1 MQTRWRT
8 VDIVVASI
16 IAVAFAAVFYAWNN
30 VWSALDSS
38 FALPWRA
45 VIYGVWLVP
54 GVLGPLVIRKP
65 GAGLYT
71 ELVAAIVSALF
82 GSAWGLGV
90 VVSGL
95 VQGIGGEFGFAATG
109 YRSYKLGN
117 ALVAGALAGGGAAL
131 LDLTVY
137 YGDTFTTGQK
147 WIYAALVMASGAVVA
162 GAGSWALQRSLSR
175 TGVLDKFPSG
185 RERVLI

>member
-8 VDIVVASI
+8 VDIVVASV

-30 VWSALDSS
+30 LWTALEGS

-45 VIYGVWLVP
+45 VIYGVWLIP

-71 ELVAAIVSALF
+71 EIVAAVVSALF

-109 YRSYKLGN
+109 YRSYRLGN
-117 ALVAGALAGGGAAL
+117 ALIAGGLAGVGASL
-131 LDLTVY
+131 FDLSVY
-137 YGDTFTTGQK
+137 YGTTFTVAQK
-147 WIYAALVMASGAVVA
+147 WTYAGLVVLSGAVVA
-162 GAGSWALQRSLSR
+162 GAGSWALQRALSR
-175 TGVLDKFPSG
+175 TGVLDRFPSG
-185 RERVLI
+185 RERVAV

>member
-16 IAVAFAAVFYAWNN
+16 IAVAFAGVFYAWNN
-30 VWSALDSS
+30 LWTALENG

-54 GVLGPLVIRKP
+54 AVLGPLVIRKP
-65 GAGLYT
+65 GAGLFT

-82 GSAWGLGV
+82 GSAWGLSV
-90 VVSGL
+90 IVSGL

-117 ALVAGALAGGGAAL
+117 ALIAGGLAGAGATL
-131 LDLTVY
+131 FDLSTY
-137 YGDTFTTGQK
+137 YSDVFTTGQK
-147 WIYAALVMASGAVVA
+147 WTYAALVVLSGAVIA
-162 GAGSWALQRSLSR
+162 GAGSWALQRALSK
-175 TGVLDKFPSG
+175 TGVLDRFPSG
-185 RERVLI
+185 RERVAV

>member
-30 VWSALDSS
+30 LWSALEGSW
-38 FALPWRA
+38 ALPWRA
-45 VIYGVWLVP
+45 LIYGIWLVP

-71 ELVAAIVSALF
+71 ELVAAMVSALF

-90 VVSGL
+90 VLSGL
-95 VQGIGGEFGFAATG
+95 VQGVGGEFGFALTG
-109 YRSYKLGN
+109 YRSFRLGN
-117 ALVAGALAGGGAAL
+117 ALVAGALAGAGAAL
-131 LDLTVY
+131 LDLNVY
-137 YGDTFTTGQK
+137 YGAFSNGDK
-147 WIYAALVMASGAVVA
+147 ALYAALVMASGAVVA

-185 RERVLI
+185 RERVAV

>member
-30 VWSALDSS
+30 LWTALDG

-45 VIYGVWLVP
+45 VIYGIWLVP

-71 ELVAAIVSALF
+71 EVVAAAVSALF
-82 GSAWGLGV
+82 GSTWGLGV
-90 VVSGL
+90 LLSGL
-95 VQGIGGEFGFAATG
+95 VQGIGGEFGFALTG
-109 YRSYKLGN
+109 YRGYRLGN
-117 ALVAGALAGGGAAL
+117 ALIAGALAGGGAAL

-137 YGDTFTTGQK
+137 YGGTFTNSQK
-147 WIYAALVMASGAVVA
+147 WIYAALVMVSGAVVA
-162 GAGSWALQRSLSR
+162 GAGSWALQRSLSS
-175 TGVLDKFPSG
+175 TGVLDRFPSG
-185 RERVLI
+185 RERVAV

>member
-30 VWSALDSS
+30 LWNALDGW
-38 FALPWRA
+38 ALPWRA
-45 VIYGVWLVP
+45 LIYGVWLVP

-71 ELVAAIVSALF
+71 EVVAASVSALF

-90 VVSGL
+90 VLSGL
-95 VQGIGGEFGFAATG
+95 VQGIGGEFGFAFTG
-109 YRSYKLGN
+109 YRGWRLGN
-117 ALVAGALAGGGAAL
+117 ALAAGALAGAGAAL
-131 LDLTVY
+131 LDLNVY
-137 YGDTFTTGQK
+137 YGAFSLRDK
-147 WIYAALVMASGAVVA
+147 WLYAAIVVVSGAVVA
-162 GAGSWALQRSLSR
+162 GAGSWSLQRSLSK
-175 TGVLDKFPSG
+175 TGVLDRFPSG
-185 RERVLI
+185 RERVAV

>member
-30 VWSALDSS
+30 LWNALDS

-45 VIYGVWLVP
+45 VIYGVWLIP
-54 GVLGPLVIRKP
+54 AVLGPLVIRKP

-95 VQGIGGEFGFAATG
+95 VQGIGGEFGVAATG
-109 YRSYKLGN
+109 YRGYRLSN
-117 ALVAGALAGGGAAL
+117 ALIAGGLASVGASL

-137 YGDTFTTGQK
+137 YGDTFTVAQK
-147 WIYAALVMASGAVVA
+147 WTYAALVVASGAVIA
-162 GAGSWALQRSLSR
+162 GGGSWALQRALSR
-175 TGVLDKFPSG
+175 TGV
-185 RERVLI
+185 

>member
-1 MQTRWRT
+1 METRWRT

-30 VWSALDSS
+30 VWSAVENS

-45 VIYGVWLVP
+45 AIYGVWLIP
-54 GVLGPLVIRKP
+54 AVLGPLVIRKP

-90 VVSGL
+90 IVSGL

-109 YRSYKLGN
+109 YRGFRLGN
-117 ALVAGALAGGGAAL
+117 ALLAGALSGGGAAL
-131 LDLTVY
+131 LDLYVY
-137 YGDTFTTGQK
+137 YGDTFTQGQK
-147 WIYAALVMASGAVVA
+147 WIYAALVMASGAIVA
-162 GAGSWALQRSLSR
+162 GAGSWALQRSLAKI
-175 TGVLDKFPSG
+175 GVLDKFPSG
-185 RERVLI
+185 RERVAV